1 MGLCGDLN
9 GLIHIFIVFELFL
22 TVKIGLAQPVL
33 EKVVVVLIRYNIVT
47 VIIITEKLF
56 GAQD

>member
-1 MGLCGDLN
+1 MGLCGDIN

-47 VIIITEKLF
+47 VIIITGKLF
-56 GAQD
+56 GAQI